1 MLPIPGEITRHAGL
15 SDDPAAFLEALHRP
29 LPTDLRWN
37 PLAVDRERF
46 ENMLEREGTGWDR
59 PFGSDDLYRV
69 TGLPGPGLTWAYHL
83 GWYHPQGYTSTL
95 PPAVLAPRT
104 GENVLDLC
112 AAPGGKTSQLAAMMQ
127 GEGLVV
133 ANDISIGRLS
143 VLAAN
148 LERLRVP
155 NALLSRYRGESLP
168 ESLSFDRVLV
178 DAPCSGEGT
187 FRIEGG
193 RWREDPPEAV
203 RKLPGVQLR
212 LLQKAFRLV
221 RPGGL
226 VCYSTCTYAP
236 EEDEGVVAAL
246 LETTGAEVVPLPEGL
261 SGTPGITEWEEAT
274 YPSELARTRRFWPH
288 HTDSWG
294 FYVALLRRRD

>member
-1 MLPIPGEITRHAGL
+1 MIPVPGHIARYAELA
-15 SDDPAAFLEALHRP
+15 DDPAAFLEALHRP

-37 PLAVDRERF
+37 PLAITRRRF
-46 ENMLEREGTGWDR
+46 EEVLAREGAGWTR
-59 PFGSDDLYRV
+59 PAGSGDLYRV

-95 PPAVLAPRT
+95 PPLVLAPLP
-104 GENVLDLC
+104 GERVLDVC
-112 AAPGGKTSQLAAMMQ
+112 AAPGGKTAQLAALMA
-127 GEGLVV
+127 GRGVVV
-133 ANDISIGRLS
+133 ANDISIGRLT

-155 NALLSRYRGESLP
+155 NAVLTRYRGENLP
-168 ESLSFDRVLV
+168 ERVPFDRVLV

-187 FRIEGG
+187 FRVGGG
-193 RWREDPPEAV
+193 RWKEDLPAAL

-212 LLQKAFRLV
+212 LLRKAFRLV

-246 LETTGAEVVPLPEGL
+246 LEEADAEVVALPDEVA
-261 SGTPGITEWEEAT
+261 GTPGLTAWAGRTFPDEVI
-274 YPSELARTRRFWPH
+274 RTRRFWPH